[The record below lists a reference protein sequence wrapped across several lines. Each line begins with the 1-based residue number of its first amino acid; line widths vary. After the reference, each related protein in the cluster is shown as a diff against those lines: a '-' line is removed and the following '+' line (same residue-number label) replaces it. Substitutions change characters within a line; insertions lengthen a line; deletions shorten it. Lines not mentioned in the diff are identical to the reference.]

1 MNVIGIRL
9 TQMNMV
15 FYAHF
20 TQIGM
25 RSLHSIEYGFVQIY
39 ISVDTSLA
47 NVKELVPTTEW

>member
-47 NVKELVPTTEW
+47 IVKELVPTTE